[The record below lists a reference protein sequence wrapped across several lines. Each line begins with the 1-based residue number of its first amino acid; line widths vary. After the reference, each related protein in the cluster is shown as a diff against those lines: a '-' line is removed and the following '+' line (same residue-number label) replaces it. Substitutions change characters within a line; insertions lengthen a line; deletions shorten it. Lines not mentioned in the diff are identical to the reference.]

1 MLLSLLRLRRG
12 FHNASFIAP
21 PAVGHLTTL
30 TGFHSTCRG
39 RYHSH
44 RLSLIVRRVRE
55 LRSAPYRLGSSLMAI
70 PLAGYFDD
78 VDTWLPLL
86 GVSLIVLLAL
96 FIPFTFMMKG
106 LMLNASIDIIDA
118 LPLIIHAGSVFF
130 RASPLRRRPLA
141 SVAR

>member
-1 MLLSLLRLRRG
+1 
-12 FHNASFIAP
+12 
-21 PAVGHLTTL
+21 
-30 TGFHSTCRG
+30 
-39 RYHSH
+39 
-44 RLSLIVRRVRE
+44 
-55 LRSAPYRLGSSLMAI
+55 MAI

-96 FIPFTFMMKG
+96 FIPFAFMMKG
-106 LMLNASIDIIDA
+106 SMLSASIDIIDA